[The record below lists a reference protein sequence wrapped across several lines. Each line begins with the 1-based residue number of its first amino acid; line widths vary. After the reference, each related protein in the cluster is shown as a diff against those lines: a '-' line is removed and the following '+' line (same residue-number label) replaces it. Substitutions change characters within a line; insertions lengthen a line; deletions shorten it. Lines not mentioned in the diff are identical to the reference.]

1 MHDEGVLVFNITA
14 LSAIYN
20 HYPLYIMMSITKV
33 SNSKK
38 DRRKDVSLMSID
50 ELLRE
55 AIDRLQKIEDI
66 IKELKVINS

>member
-1 MHDEGVLVFNITA
+1 
-14 LSAIYN
+14 
-20 HYPLYIMMSITKV
+20 MMSITKV